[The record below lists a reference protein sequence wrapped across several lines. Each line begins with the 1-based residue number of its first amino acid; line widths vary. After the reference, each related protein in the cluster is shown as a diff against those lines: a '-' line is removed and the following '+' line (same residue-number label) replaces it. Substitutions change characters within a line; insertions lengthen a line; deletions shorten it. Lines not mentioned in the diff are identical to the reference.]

1 MSYGY
6 SLKDADEPTPMAA
19 PARRRSELHS
29 TPRREAVEEVE
40 TDDDAGLVLF
50 ARRIKKAEII
60 YVTSQLAIMADTG
73 ITLST
78 ALNALAEQ
86 EENPSLKTVLN
97 SLKSSVETGEDFSA
111 ALARH
116 PKQFDKTYVALVKAS
131 EQTGTLAE
139 MLERIANYQRKELDT
154 RNTVRSSLAYPAAM
168 LVIAIGVCVFLLAWV
183 FPKFTPL
190 FDRKG
195 LALPAPT
202 VVMMAISNSLTGYWH
217 FWVAG
222 VIAAIVAFVFGR
234 KTEPGERILDW
245 VKINVPILGPMF
257 RKVILSR
264 SIRTLGTML
273 ASGVPTLEAIRLC
286 GEISGNYYFQQLW
299 FHVVD
304 RVTEGKQICD
314 ALSEKQMLPP
324 TLVQMIATGE
334 ETGKLDAVLT
344 RVSGYYDHE
353 VENTVKAATSL
364 IEPILITFM
373 GIMVGGIALALLMPI
388 FTLSRNPG

>member
-1 MSYGY
+1 VSYGY
-6 SLKDADEPTPMAA
+6 GLKDAEEPTPVI
-19 PARRRSELHS
+19 PSARRRAESHPL
-29 TPRREAVEEVE
+29 PRRDVAEEVE
-40 TDDDAGLVLF
+40 ADDDGGLVLF
-50 ARRIKKAEII
+50 PRRIKRSEII

-86 EENPSLKTVLN
+86 EENPSLKAVLV
-97 SLKSSVETGEDFSA
+97 SLKSSVETGEDFSV

-139 MLERIANYQRKELDT
+139 MLERIANYQRKELET
-154 RNTVRSSLAYPAAM
+154 RNNVRSSLAYPAAM
-168 LVIAIGVCVFLLAWV
+168 FVIAIGVCVFLLTWV

-195 LALPAPT
+195 LKLPTPT

-217 FWVAG
+217 FWVLG
-222 VIAAIVAFVFGR
+222 LIAAVVAFVFGR
-234 KTEPGERILDW
+234 KTEPGQKIFDW
-245 VKINVPILGPMF
+245 IKINIPILGPMF

-286 GEISGNYYFQQLW
+286 GEISGNYYFQELW

-314 ALSEKQMLPP
+314 ALNERNMLPP

-334 ETGKLDAVLT
+334 ETGKLDTVLA

-364 IEPILITFM
+364 IEPILITVM
-373 GIMVGGIALALLMPI
+373 GVIVGGIALALLMPI